1 MAKILVVDDYAV
13 TQRVITFILQRSNH
27 TILTAANGKEALDL
41 LGTTAI
47 DLAIIDM
54 AMPIMDGLT
63 LLRHM
68 RADETYRAIPV
79 IMLTASGDDEH
90 RVEATAEGVDAFL
103 TKPAST
109 QELTIVVNRL
119 LAEKG

>member
-1 MAKILVVDDYAV
+1 MARILVVDDYAV

-27 TILTAANGKEALDL
+27 QIITAGNGQEALEL
-41 LGTTAI
+41 LAQTEV

-63 LLRHM
+63 LLRHI
-68 RADETYRAIPV
+68 RKDERLQEIPV
-79 IMLTASGDDEH
+79 IMLTASGDDDH
-90 RVEATAEGVDAFL
+90 RIEATAEGVSAFL

-109 QELTIVVNRL
+109 QELTMVVQRL
-119 LAEKG
+119 LGGA